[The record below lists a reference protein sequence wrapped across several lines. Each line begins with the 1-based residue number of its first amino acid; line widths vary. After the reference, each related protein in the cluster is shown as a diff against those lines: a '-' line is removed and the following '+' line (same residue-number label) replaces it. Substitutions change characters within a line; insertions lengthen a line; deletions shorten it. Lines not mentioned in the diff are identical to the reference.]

1 MKDPESGDT
10 PKAAYPPDVYAPR
23 MPDDLSKAPPASL
36 VRWFTMTAAAG
47 LPAGLL
53 WWLCAPGGAFY
64 GDSSVPHIWLPRELV
79 LGLIGLVAGIAV
91 GWLVA
96 RQRSTPGSAWKAA
109 AAAGGSILGSIIA
122 WQTGEALGAWLQ
134 PVPDGAP
141 SENMA
146 FSVMSYGV
154 LLIWPAAMAVLT
166 FAVTLTSLLRTG
178 LRY

>member
-1 MKDPESGDT
+1 
-10 PKAAYPPDVYAPR
+10 
-23 MPDDLSKAPPASL
+23 
-36 VRWFTMTAAAG
+36 AAG

-64 GDSSVPHIWLPRELV
+64 GDGSVPQMWLPRELM
-79 LGLIGLVAGIAV
+79 LGLIGLVAGIAA

-96 RQRSTPGSAWKAA
+96 RQKSTPGSAWKVA

-134 PVPDGAP
+134 PVPDAAP
-141 SENMA
+141 SEHMA

-154 LLIWPAAMAVLT
+154 LLIWPAAMAVTT
-166 FAVTLTSLLRTG
+166 FAIALTSLLRTG